1 MKKDVYQVVTDQI
14 IKLLESGTIPW
25 RKPWKGVNHVP
36 RNLMSRKAY
45 RGINLFLLNAASY
58 SSPFWLTFRQAQAL
72 GGTIRKGEK
81 SFPVVFWK
89 LLEEERDGEKH
100 HIPFLRYHPVF
111 NVAQCDGIHVPI
123 PEGIQQEFH
132 PIKQCEEVVS
142 HMPNAPRIQHGGEH
156 ALYSPPLDIVKM
168 PDAPTFE
175 SAEAYY
181 TTLFHELVHSTG
193 HGSRLN
199 RKEVTETNRFG
210 SDPYSREE
218 LVAEMGAAF
227 LSGHCGI
234 EDKTLNQSASYIQ
247 SWLEKLKDD
256 RRLVVQAAALA
267 QKASD
272 YILER
277 VNEEE
282 GQPDS
287 VQEISEPALACESA
301 VPATMMKTRRIKIE
315 EDGSPW
321 KGKRKSKI
329 RLRGLWLQN
338 AGFISGNYA
347 RVESRGVGIIEL
359 RANDLA

>member
-14 IKLLESGTIPW
+14 IKLLEQGTVPW

-58 SSPFWLTFRQAQAL
+58 SSPFWLTFRQAQGL
-72 GGTIRKGEK
+72 GGTIKKGEK

-89 LLEEERDGEKH
+89 LLEEEREGEKH
-100 HIPFLRYHPVF
+100 QIPFLRYHPVF

-123 PEGIQQEFH
+123 PTGIQTDFQ

-142 HMPNAPRIQHGGEH
+142 QMPSAPMIQHGGEQ
-156 ALYSPPLDIVKM
+156 ALYSPPLDMVKM

-175 SAEAYY
+175 SSEAYY

-199 RKEVTETNRFG
+199 RKEVTEPNRFG

-247 SWLEKLKDD
+247 SWLQRLKDD

-267 QKASD
+267 QKAAD
-272 YILER
+272 FILEK
-277 VNEEE
+277 VNAEEE
-282 GQPDS
+282 DPDS
-287 VQEISEPALACESA
+287 IQEISRPALACEPTT
-301 VPATMMKTRRIKIE
+301 PAMVIKTRRIKIE
-315 EDGSPW
+315 ADGYPW
-321 KGKRKSKI
+321 KGKPKSKI
-329 RLRGLWLQN
+329 RLTGLWLRK
-338 AGFISGNYA
+338 AGFKPGNHA
-347 RVESRGVGIIEL
+347 NVCSTSPGVIEL
-359 RANDLA
+359 RSF